1 MGDTDFQTALLQRS
15 PSEPLSLYIHI
26 PFCQAICSY
35 CGCLS
40 IPNRQPEVEETYVQ
54 ALLREIGLITAL
66 TGRARV
72 NQLHFGGGTP
82 TKITLAQLTTLLSA
96 LKKAFAFDD
105 DAEISMEIDPRTV
118 ADTHASMLDGLK
130 ALGVG
135 RVSLGIQDLNEE
147 VQHAIG
153 RRQSEQVSRD
163 VMEHCRSLQFSGVN
177 FDLIY
182 GLPCQTIESFQATI
196 DKVVKLRPDRIA
208 IFSFAFLPQIRANQ
222 RSISPEF
229 LPSPSD
235 KFQMFVNAREQ
246 LTRQGYIAIGLD
258 HFALPEDPLSQSL
271 KSGTLHRNFQG
282 YTDHE
287 GDEIIA
293 LGMTSI
299 SALKAGYF
307 QNAKTL
313 PDYLTAITAGRLSTC
328 RGAYIT
334 PDDGKRRYVIEQI
347 MCQGR
352 CKKKA
357 FEHTWSEPFD
367 EYFHASLERLLPLVK
382 DGLVEVNDAE
392 IVVTNTGRLF
402 LRPIAACFDTTL
414 PTTASQAI

>member
-1 MGDTDFQTALLQRS
+1 MGENDFRAALLQRS
-15 PSEPLSLYIHI
+15 PSEPLSLYVHI

-35 CGCLS
+35 CGCTSL
-40 IPNRQPEVEETYVQ
+40 PNRQPEVEETYVK
-54 ALLREIGLITAL
+54 ALLQEIGLIAPL

-82 TKITLAQLTTLLSA
+82 TKLTLSQLATILSA
-96 LKKAFAFDD
+96 LKEAFAFDS
-105 DAEISMEIDPRTV
+105 DAEISIEIDPRTV
-118 ADTHASMLDGLK
+118 VDTKASMLDGLK
-130 ALGVG
+130 ALGVT

-147 VQHAIG
+147 VQRAIG
-153 RRQSEQVSRD
+153 RFQSEQVSHS
-163 VMEHCRSLQFSGVN
+163 VMKHCRSLEFPGVN

-182 GLPCQTIESFQATI
+182 GLPCQTIESFQTTI
-196 DKVVKLRPDRIA
+196 DKVIKLRPDRIA

-222 RSISPEF
+222 RIIAPEL
-229 LPSPSD
+229 LPTPED
-235 KFQMFVNAREQ
+235 KLQMFKEAREH
-246 LTRQGYIAIGLD
+246 LTCQGYVAIGLD

-271 KSGTLHRNFQG
+271 KAGTLHRNFQG

-293 LGMTSI
+293 FGMTSI

-313 PDYLTAITAGRLSTC
+313 PEYLAAIAGGRLSTC
-328 RGAYIT
+328 RGAYVT

-352 CKKKA
+352 CKKA
-357 FEHTWSEPFD
+357 DFELKWSESFD
-367 EYFHASLERLLPLVK
+367 RYFHASLERLIPLVK
-382 DGLVEVNDAE
+382 DGLVELDDGE

-402 LRPIAACFDTTL
+402 LRPIAACFDATL

>member
-1 MGDTDFQTALLQRS
+1 MGENDFRTALLQRS
-15 PSEPLSLYIHI
+15 PSEPLSLYVHI
-26 PFCQAICSY
+26 PFCQAVCSY

-40 IPNRQPEVEETYVQ
+40 IPNRQPEVEETYIK
-54 ALLREIGLITAL
+54 ALLQEIGLIAPL

-82 TKITLAQLTTLLSA
+82 TKLTLSQLATILSA
-96 LKKAFAFDD
+96 LKEAFVFDA
-105 DAEISMEIDPRTV
+105 DAEISIEIDPRTV
-118 ADTHASMLDGLK
+118 VDTNAPMLDGLK
-130 ALGVG
+130 ALGVT

-147 VQHAIG
+147 VQQAIG
-153 RRQSEQVSRD
+153 RRQSEHVSHS
-163 VMEHCRSLQFSGVN
+163 VMKHCRSLEFSGVN

-182 GLPCQTIESFQATI
+182 GLPCQTVETFQTTI
-196 DKVVKLRPDRIA
+196 DKVIKLRPDRIA

-222 RSISPEF
+222 RSITPEL
-229 LPSPSD
+229 LPTPED

-246 LTRQGYIAIGLD
+246 LTCHGYVAIGLD

-271 KSGTLHRNFQG
+271 KTGTLHRNFQG

-287 GDEIIA
+287 GNEVIA

-299 SALKAGYF
+299 SALNVGYF

-313 PDYLTAITAGRLSTC
+313 PEYLAAITGGRLSTC
-328 RGAYIT
+328 RGAHVT
-334 PDDGKRRYVIEQI
+334 PDDCKRRYVIEQI

-352 CKKKA
+352 CAKA
-357 FEHTWSEPFD
+357 DFEHTWSESFD
-367 EYFHASLERLLPLVK
+367 RYFHASLERLHPLVK
-382 DGLVEVNDAE
+382 DGLVELSDAE
-392 IVVTNTGRLF
+392 IFVTNTGRLF